1 VEKRRSAGLPMPEKF
16 ELHLE
21 VGGAGD

>member
-16 ELHLE
+16 ELHPE

>member
-16 ELHLE
+16 GLHPE